1 MSDRVSNTAER
12 LTQLMIE
19 RGLKQVDIVE
29 ACQPFCEKYGV
40 QIRKNDISQYV
51 HGRVVP
57 GQDKLTILA
66 LALNVSEVWLMG
78 YDVPQSK
85 GDFSEMLSC
94 VDNIYKIETKK
105 FPLFSAIA
113 CGEPIFA
120 DDSVESYI
128 EAGSNIKA
136 DFCVRA
142 KGDSMIGDRIFDGD
156 IVFIKKQPVV
166 ENGQIAAVLVGDS
179 ATLKRVVYDRAAGI
193 LQLFP
198 SNPAHKIQTYSG
210 DELNQI
216 RILGKAVKCQ
226 FDLNQ

>member
-1 MSDRVSNTAER
+1 MDSYDNIGNKIKELRLNKGMTLEELGNAVGVTKSTVRKWENGMIANMRRDKIAVLSKALDVSPAV
-12 LTQLMIE
+12 LL
-19 RGLKQVDIVE
+19 GWD
-29 ACQPFCEKYGV
+29 
-40 QIRKNDISQYV
+40 
-51 HGRVVP
+51 
-57 GQDKLTILA
+57 
-66 LALNVSEVWLMG
+66 
-78 YDVPQSK
+78 
-85 GDFSEMLSC
+85 DFTPA
-94 VDNIYKIETKK
+94 DNIYRIEKK
-105 FPLFSAIA
+105 SFPVFESIA
-113 CGEPIFA
+113 CGEPIYA
-120 DDSVESYI
+120 DNHIEEYV
-128 EAGSNIKA
+128 EAGSDIKA

-156 IVFIKKQPVV
+156 IVFIKKQSVV
-166 ENGQIAAVLVGDS
+166 ENGQIAAVLIGDN